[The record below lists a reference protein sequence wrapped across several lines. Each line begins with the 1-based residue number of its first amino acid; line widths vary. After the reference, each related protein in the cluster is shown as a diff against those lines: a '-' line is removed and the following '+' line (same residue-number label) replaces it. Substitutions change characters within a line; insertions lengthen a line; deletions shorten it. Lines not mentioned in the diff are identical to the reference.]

1 MSEILQ
7 YIHKDGLFHRMHP
20 GTKIFLILVIGVLTI
35 LTLDIPLLCLILLA
49 VLLLALAGKVLRE
62 VLQQMALI
70 LAMSVIFI
78 LITLITMPEGEV
90 LGYLIP
96 GGFLPVTTGAL
107 YAGVLLTLRFAIL
120 IISFQVFVITT
131 QPRDLVNT
139 LEKAG
144 VPIDYNLMFLIALR
158 FIPTL
163 QIEAKRIHE
172 AQLARGYAPGTGFV
186 GRIRSVAPVMVPLVS
201 NALSRATVL
210 GLTID
215 MRGYRTRA
223 RTPFREERMNL
234 LDRAVIVI
242 IATVLVAFL
251 AGTILPHFGYALG

>member
-20 GTKIFLILVIGVLTI
+20 GTKIFLIMVVGIITLLTI
-35 LTLDIPLLCLILLA
+35 EIPVLCLILLA
-49 VLLLALAGKVLRE
+49 VLIMALAGQVLWE

-78 LITLITMPEGEV
+78 LITIITMPSGDV
-90 LGYLIP
+90 LAYILP

-107 YAGVLLTLRFAIL
+107 SAGVLLTLRFAIL
-120 IISFQVFVITT
+120 IISFQIFVITT

-139 LEKAG
+139 LEKIG

-163 QIEAKRIHE
+163 QIEAKKIHE
-172 AQLARGYAPGTGFV
+172 AQLARGYYPGSGFV
-186 GRIRSVAPVMVPLVS
+186 GRIKSVAPVMIPLVS
-201 NALSRATVL
+201 NALSKATVL

-223 RTPFREERMNL
+223 RTPFREERMNMLDKVVFGILGIFLVVFLGVTIIPL
-234 LDRAVIVI
+234 L
-242 IATVLVAFL
+242 
-251 AGTILPHFGYALG
+251 GYNLG

>member
-1 MSEILQ
+1 MPEILQ
-7 YIHKDGLFHRMHP
+7 YIHKDGLFHCMHP
-20 GTKIFLILVIGVLTI
+20 GTKIFLVLVVGVI
-35 LTLDIPLLCLILLA
+35 TLLIMDIPLLCLILLA
-49 VLLLALAGKVLRE
+49 VLCMALAGRVLRE

-78 LITLITMPEGEV
+78 IITLITMPHGQV
-90 LGYLIP
+90 LGYLLP
-96 GGFLPVTTGAL
+96 GGYLPVTTGAL
-107 YAGVLLTLRFAIL
+107 YAGILLTLRFAIL
-120 IISFQVFVITT
+120 IISFQIFVITT

-139 LEKAG
+139 LEKIG

-163 QIEAKRIHE
+163 QIEAKKIHE
-172 AQLARGYAPGTGFV
+172 AQLARGYYPGTGFI
-186 GRIRSVAPVMVPLVS
+186 GRIKSVAPVMIPLVS

-223 RTPFREERMNL
+223 RTPFREERMNQ
-234 LDRAVIVI
+234 LDKAMFVILVV
-242 IATVLVAFL
+242 VLVVFL
-251 AGTILPHFGYALG
+251 SATILPLIT

>member
-7 YIHKDGLFHRMHP
+7 YIHKDALFHRMHP
-20 GTKIFLILVIGVLTI
+20 GTKIFLLLVIGIVTL
-35 LTLDIPLLCLILLA
+35 LTLEISHLCLILLA
-49 VLLLALAGKVLRE
+49 VLIMALAGRVLPEVLR
-62 VLQQMALI
+62 QMALI

-78 LITLITMPEGEV
+78 LITLVTMPGGEV
-90 LGYLIP
+90 LTYLLP

-107 YAGVLLTLRFAIL
+107 SAGVLLTLRFAIL
-120 IISFQVFVITT
+120 IISFQIFVITT

-139 LEKAG
+139 LEKIG

-163 QIEAKRIHE
+163 QIEAKKIHE
-172 AQLARGYAPGTGFV
+172 AQLARGYFPGSGFV
-186 GRIRSVAPVMVPLVS
+186 GRIKSVAPVMVPLVS
-201 NALSRATVL
+201 NALAKATVL

-223 RTPFREERMNL
+223 RTPFREESLNL
-234 LDRAVIVI
+234 LDKAVFGILAVFL
-242 IATVLVAFL
+242 AAFL
-251 AGTILPHFGYALG
+251 AATFLPLFGYSMG

>member
-20 GTKIFLILVIGVLTI
+20 GTKIFFIIVVGLLTI
-35 LTLDIPLLCLILLA
+35 LTLDISLLSLILLG
-49 VLLLALAGKVLRE
+49 VLLLALAGKVLKE

-78 LITLITMPEGEV
+78 LITLITMPEGET
-90 LGYLIP
+90 LGYLLP

-107 YAGVLLTLRFAIL
+107 YAGILLTLRFAIL
-120 IISFQVFVITT
+120 IISFQIFVITT

-139 LEKAG
+139 LERAG

-163 QIEAKRIHE
+163 QIEARRIHE
-172 AQLARGYAPGTGFV
+172 AQLARGYAPGTGFL

-215 MRGYRTRA
+215 MRGYRTRT

-234 LDRAVIVI
+234 VDMAAIALLAVML
-242 IATVLVAFL
+242 ASFL
-251 AGTILPHFGYALG
+251 AWNILPILGYTPR

>member
-1 MSEILQ
+1 MREILQ
-7 YIHKDGLFHRMHP
+7 YIHKDAFFHRLHP
-20 GTKIFLILVIGVLTI
+20 GTKIFLILVIGVITL
-35 LTLDIPLLCLILLA
+35 LTLDIPVLCVILIA
-49 VLLLALAGKVLRE
+49 VLCMAFIGRVLRE

-78 LITLITMPEGEV
+78 LITLITMPSGEV

-120 IISFQVFVITT
+120 IISFQIFVITT

-139 LEKAG
+139 LEKMG

-163 QIEAKRIHE
+163 QIEATKIHE
-172 AQLARGYAPGTGFV
+172 AQLARGYAPGSGFV
-186 GRIRSVAPVMVPLVS
+186 GRIKSVAPVMIPLVS
-201 NALSRATVL
+201 NALARTTVL

-215 MRGYRTRA
+215 MRGYRTRT
-223 RTPFREERMNL
+223 RTPFREEHMHL
-234 LDRAVIVI
+234 LDKVVCVVIGM
-242 IATVLVAFL
+242 VLIAFL
-251 AGTILPHFGYALG
+251 GIRVFPLIS

>member
-7 YIHKDGLFHRMHP
+7 YVHKDGLFHRMHP
-20 GTKIFLILVIGVLTI
+20 GTKIFLIIVVGLITI
-35 LTLDIPLLCLILLA
+35 LTLDIALLCLILLA
-49 VLLLALAGKVLRE
+49 VLGMALAGRVLRE

-78 LITLITMPEGEV
+78 LITLITMPDGQV
-90 LGYLIP
+90 LGYLLP
-96 GGFLPVTTGAL
+96 GGYLPVTTGAL
-107 YAGVLLTLRFAIL
+107 YAGILLTLRFAIL

-139 LEKAG
+139 LEKIG
-144 VPIDYNLMFLIALR
+144 VPSDYNLMFLIALR

-163 QIEAKRIHE
+163 QIEARKIHE
-172 AQLARGYAPGTGFV
+172 AQLARGYYPGRGFI
-186 GRIRSVAPVMVPLVS
+186 GRIKSVAPVLIPLVS

-215 MRGYRTRA
+215 MRGLRTRA
-223 RTPFREERMNL
+223 RTPFREERLNL
-234 LDRAVIVI
+234 LDKAVIGI
-242 IATVLVAFL
+242 LGMVLITFL
-251 AGTILPHFGYALG
+251 AATILPFFF